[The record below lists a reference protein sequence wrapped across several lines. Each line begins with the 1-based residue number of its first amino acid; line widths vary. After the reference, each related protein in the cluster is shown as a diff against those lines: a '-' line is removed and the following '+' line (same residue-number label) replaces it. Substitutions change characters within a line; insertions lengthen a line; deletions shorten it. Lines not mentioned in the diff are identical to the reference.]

1 MDKDTTIRSVAMR
14 QWHERAEQAFIVEP
28 EGGQESYGDFMSR
41 SAALAHRFAGMGL
54 VNDETIAVFAPSGLP
69 ALHAWMAA
77 VAIGCAELPIHPGI
91 NGAPLQHILA
101 TAKPRVMLAHWS
113 CLPALKAMTP
123 RPALLALLI
132 VGRPEGAAFPRLAS
146 LELDYEAIV
155 AVPLD
160 SFPQRLVS
168 AETIGSV
175 LFTSG
180 TSGPSKGALL
190 PNGQLIM
197 VAEQV
202 IAAIELSDT
211 DRFYCVHPL
220 NHVAGKYMGV
230 FATLLAGGTLVL
242 ERRFDAAVWLQRI
255 RDFGITTS
263 MAHGPMIEL
272 VYAQPETADDGTHA
286 MRRMMCCPLPRGIGT
301 AFERRFALKGV
312 EMWGM
317 TEIGN
322 PLWTDL
328 HGERIA
334 GSCGQALAN
343 WYDVAI
349 LDPDGDHEQPAGVV
363 GEIAVR
369 PKYPAT
375 TMSGYLGLPEA
386 THLAW
391 RNGWFRSGDA
401 AFRDV
406 PGNYFY
412 VDRITDRIRRR
423 SENISSFDIE
433 MAAADFPGVVE
444 TAAIG
449 VASRFEADDDIKLF
463 VASRGPLNI
472 PALLA
477 HLAAKLPYYMMPR
490 YIEQIESLPR
500 TVTQKIRKKELRGRP
515 HGPELWDRE
524 VLGPRLLDLY
534 PKPS

>member
-1 MDKDTTIRSVAMR
+1 MR
-14 QWHERAEQAFIVEP
+14 QWHERADQAFIVEP
-28 EGGQESYGDFMSR
+28 DGGQESYGDFMSR
-41 SAALAHRFAGMGL
+41 SAALAHLFAGLGL
-54 VNDETIAVFAPSGLP
+54 APGETIAIFAPSGLP
-69 ALHAWMAA
+69 ALHAWMAT
-77 VAIGCAELPIHPGI
+77 VAIGCAELPIHPGLT
-91 NGAPLQHILA
+91 GAPLQHILA
-101 TAKPRVMLAHWS
+101 TAKPRIMLAHWS
-113 CLPALKAMTP
+113 CLPALTALTP
-123 RPALLALLI
+123 HPAPLALLI
-132 VGRPEGAAFPRLAS
+132 VGRPEGAALPRLAE

-202 IAAIELSDT
+202 IAAIELTDT

-242 ERRFDAAVWLQRI
+242 ERRFDAAVWLQRV
-255 RDFGITTS
+255 RDFGITAS

-272 VYAQPETADDGTHA
+272 VHAQPETANDGTHA

-301 AFERRFALKGV
+301 AFEQRFALKGV

-322 PLWTDL
+322 PLWTNL

-334 GSCGQALAN
+334 GSCGRALTD
-343 WYDVAI
+343 WYDVTI
-349 LDPDGDHEQPAGVV
+349 LDPDSDLEQPAGEV
-363 GEIAVR
+363 GEIVVR
-369 PKYPAT
+369 PKYSAT

-386 THLAW
+386 TQQAW
-391 RNGWFRSGDA
+391 QDGWFRSGDA
-401 AFRDV
+401 AYRDMA
-406 PGNYFY
+406 GNYFY

-423 SENISSFDIE
+423 SENVSSFDIE

-444 TAAIG
+444 TAAVG

-463 VASRGPLNI
+463 VASCGPLHI

-477 HLAAKLPYYMMPR
+477 HLAAQLPYYMMPR
-490 YIEQIESLPR
+490 YIEQIEILPR
-500 TVTQKIRKKELRGRP
+500 TLTQKVQKMELRARP

-534 PKPS
+534 PKPTRA